1 MLDLK
6 AEYEPQI
13 EQISYEVAKLEE
25 QKKDL
30 EKFTDEKDMWLHDLQ
45 QLEEIVEL

>member
-25 QKKDL
+25 AKKDL
-30 EKFTDEKDMWLHDLQ
+30 EKFTDEKEMW
-45 QLEEIVEL
+45 

>member
-1 MLDLK
+1 MELK

-13 EQISYEVAKLEE
+13 EQISYEVTKLKE

-30 EKFTDEKDMWLHDLQ
+30 EKFQEDEEMWNHDLK